1 MHLIRTRLATRL
13 ASLAATVLLAAST
26 ASAMQTTPPAK
37 PIAPERMAQLVETR
51 RQIIDFRNQGKTLE
65 DPAGREA
72 REAAFKLETELSKQP
87 ESEDALEQVQLDAR
101 ALVMTITGE
110 PGSRSVIP
118 NLVSSLT
125 SALRLRGS
133 SVVVG
138 FDELLGTLFLS
149 GPRWQVEEAK
159 VLAGDLNAALAQRV
173 KEIRA
178 AQLEQL
184 REDRSEQER
193 DMQAHRQAAQE
204 ELRAKTVSL
213 AWNGGKLGDLIAAV
227 QEQVTCNVVLGDPTV
242 ADVSIPAL
250 SVRLMSPEVFFQ
262 MLAQLPSRPGSEISV
277 FVVNPASI
285 DPTPTGPS
293 KGDGSM
299 SAITI
304 TRPGSMSTVEHEV
317 FDVREWS
324 KADSTS
330 RLVDSIAFA
339 MDAAGFTDRV
349 KVRLHAPSNMLF
361 VQGPNEAVTLIR
373 KVLAATKAK

>member
-1 MHLIRTRLATRL
+1 MHPIRTRLATRL
-13 ASLAATVLLAAST
+13 ASLAATVLLATST
-26 ASAMQTTPPAK
+26 ASAMQTTPSTK
-37 PIAPERMAQLVETR
+37 PIAPERMAQLVEMR

-65 DPAGREA
+65 DPVGREA

-110 PGSRSVIP
+110 PGSRSVIS

-149 GPRWQVEEAK
+149 GPRWQVDEAK

-193 DMQAHRQAAQE
+193 DMQAHRRAAQE
-204 ELRAKTVSL
+204 ELRTKTVSL

-227 QEQVTCNVVLGDPTV
+227 QEQVSCNVVLGDPTV

-250 SVRLMSPEVFFQ
+250 SVKLMSPEVFFQ
-262 MLAQLPSRPGSEISV
+262 MLAQLPSEPGSEISV
-277 FVVNPASI
+277 FVVTPASI
-285 DPTPTGPS
+285 DPTSTGPS

>member
-1 MHLIRTRLATRL
+1 MHPIRTRLATRL
-13 ASLAATVLLAAST
+13 ASLAATVLLATST
-26 ASAMQTTPPAK
+26 ASAMQTTPSTK
-37 PIAPERMAQLVETR
+37 PIAPERMAQLVEMR

-65 DPAGREA
+65 DPVGREA

-125 SALRLRGS
+125 SALRSRGS

-149 GPRWQVEEAK
+149 GPRWQVDEAK

-184 REDRSEQER
+184 REDRSERER
-193 DMQAHRQAAQE
+193 DMQAHRRAAQE
-204 ELRAKTVSL
+204 ELRTKTVSL

-227 QEQVTCNVVLGDPTV
+227 QEQVSCNVVLGDPTV

-250 SVRLMSPEVFFQ
+250 SVKLMSPEVFFQ
-262 MLAQLPSRPGSEISV
+262 MLAQLPSEPGSEISV
-277 FVVNPASI
+277 FVVTPASI
-285 DPTPTGPS
+285 DPTSTGPS

-304 TRPGSMSTVEHEV
+304 TRPASMSTVEHEV

-373 KVLAATKAK
+373 MVLAATKAK